1 MGRKAYMIEENIIP
15 WAGQVVTV
23 QKKAIKNVYLKV
35 LPPEGRVLLS
45 VPRSFSPGK
54 IKELLDSRKA
64 WILSKQKAVREQVR
78 VPEKRQYVTGDK
90 LPVWGKIC
98 QLVVREVPGDRARV
112 ACKGDRVLLMVPAYA
127 TREQRRQV
135 INDWYR
141 HQLERVVASE
151 KNRLEALVGKKA
163 AEWRFRDMHTRWGTC
178 NSKAKRIW
186 INLQMVEKP
195 LECLEYVIL
204 HELVHLKVPNHGKD
218 FVAMMDK
225 YMPEW
230 KDRKNLLNE
239 RILDSYRG

>member
-15 WAGQVVTV
+15 WAGQLVTV
-23 QKKAIKNVYLKV
+23 QKKTIKNVYLKV

-45 VPRSFSPGK
+45 VPRSFSRRK
-54 IKELLDSRKA
+54 IEEVLESRRA
-64 WILSKQKAVREQVR
+64 WISSKQKAVREQVR

-112 ACKGDRVLLMVPAYA
+112 ACKEDRVLLMVPAYA

-178 NSKAKRIW
+178 NVHARRIW
-186 INLQMVEKP
+186 LSIHLAKHPMEAVR
-195 LECLEYVIL
+195 YVAI
-204 HELVHLKVPNHGKD
+204 HELTHLWEANHGPEFKARMDRYYPRWREVRKQLNALAD
-218 FVAMMDK
+218 F
-225 YMPEW
+225 E
-230 KDRKNLLNE
+230 
-239 RILDSYRG
+239 